1 MNRFLYSLLT
11 LMVMINFFYANEV
24 DTLLLKEYNNN
35 KDFWKMSLFPSFNMA
50 SVGQLD
56 NNKPIKALTLSAL
69 KYYWVSEFK
78 VANKAM
84 NLSNRSRAFWWFLFL
99 YFYTI
104 IDASIDSEMESF
116 PDENEQLKES
126 K

>member
-78 VANKAM
+78 IANKAM

>member
-78 VANKAM
+78 IANKAM

-116 PDENEQLKES
+116 PNENEQLKES

>member
-1 MNRFLYSLLT
+1 
-11 LMVMINFFYANEV
+11 MINFFYANEV

-78 VANKAM
+78 IANKAM

>member
-35 KDFWKMSLFPSFNMA
+35 KDFWKMTLFPSFNMA

-78 VANKAM
+78 IANKAM

>member
-35 KDFWKMSLFPSFNMA
+35 KDFWKMTLFPSFNMA